1 LNRLTRLR
9 DERLRRSAAQTITP
23 QRLARLRAP
32 IHIM

>member
-1 LNRLTRLR
+1 
-9 DERLRRSAAQTITP
+9 LRRSAAQTITP